1 MLRVLRVLQRALG
14 RIRRWHA
21 PEGLRVSSFVHTDE
35 RLDVLASL
43 EQCALSLIETKR
55 SDCAWKWAVLSL
67 HSALQGAMIC
77 HLSGTAQV
85 GALTERSAARWHDWH
100 EKDRRGEID
109 RVEDGAG
116 EFGIPSR
123 RIKHPSDKLLEDY
136 VASAR
141 ELFKRLTSVPSR
153 LESAGGPI
161 VVTSKHRKSFRR
173 LHDLR
178 NAFTHFSPK
187 GWSIEVELIRDAMRD
202 VLDVIERIEQDD
214 WPFRHMDGRDRTR
227 LRQKISELR
236 LLLCER

>member
-1 MLRVLRVLQRALG
+1 
-14 RIRRWHA
+14 
-21 PEGLRVSSFVHTDE
+21 
-35 RLDVLASL
+35 
-43 EQCALSLIETKR
+43 
-55 SDCAWKWAVLSL
+55 
-67 HSALQGAMIC
+67 MIC
-77 HLSGTAQV
+77 HLSGTAEV
-85 GALTERSAARWHDWH
+85 GALTERNVAKWHDWH
-100 EKDRRGEID
+100 EKYRRGEIN

-123 RIKHPSDKLLEDY
+123 RIKHPSDKLPEDY

-178 NAFTHFSPK
+178 NTFTHFSPK

-214 WPFRHMDGRDRTR
+214 WPFRHMDGEDRIR
-227 LRQKISELR
+227 LRQNISELR

>member
-1 MLRVLRVLQRALG
+1 MSG
-14 RIRRWHA
+14 
-21 PEGLRVSSFVHTDE
+21 FVDTDE

-43 EQCALSLIETKR
+43 EHCALSLIETKR
-55 SDCAWKWAVLSL
+55 SDRAWKWAVLSL

-100 EKDRRGEID
+100 EKDRRREID

-116 EFGIPSR
+116 EFGIPRR
-123 RIKHPSDKLLEDY
+123 RIERPSDKLPEDY
-136 VASAR
+136 VATAR
-141 ELFKRLTSVPSR
+141 ELFKRLTFVPSR
-153 LESAGGPI
+153 LESAGGPV

-178 NAFTHFSPK
+178 NTFTHFSPK

-202 VLDVIERIEQDD
+202 VLEVIELIEHDD
-214 WPFRHMDGRDRTR
+214 WPFRHMEREDRTR
-227 LRQKISELR
+227 LREKMSELR
-236 LLLCER
+236 LLLSER